1 MRYFQPHEFHC
12 LGQPVFDKMQPEFLA
27 LLDEC
32 RHRANIA
39 FKITSSYRDPEHNRR
54 VGGAPNSMHLQGRAV
69 DIACNNPAARWIIIK
84 AAIEL
89 GLSVGIMEQALH
101 LDNRDSKPVVFDYYK
116 KYRMDGE

>member
-1 MRYFQPHEFHC
+1 
-12 LGQPVFDKMQPEFLA
+12 MQPEFLA